1 MLAIRN
7 LTRNKLRTT
16 LTIMGVALSVISIIL
31 LASIGNG
38 LLTTGGKILEQ
49 SSINLWVTGTASD
62 LQSQYMGT
70 GESKISDAHRMV
82 LELNKNKE
90 INLATPMLTEMVY
103 AFKND
108 SDPKAIFAL
117 GLEGSTGSMVN
128 IIQGKDLTT
137 DEHYNK
143 GRYDGKWR
151 KEVLI
156 DYRTASLLKV
166 KVGDTIHIGKT
177 VTEANAQ
184 EFTVIGLTNSLSKFS
199 SNPMVIMYLSEL
211 QDITGNQYYDSV
223 TMIII
228 RLKNPARAGEI
239 QKELQQKYPQY
250 TVSTNQEYLKKALK
264 ENSLPLASAG
274 SIVILAVIM
283 GTMLAINTMLLGLN
297 EKKKEIAILSV
308 IGFRSWS
315 IFKSIGTEGLVVS
328 FLGGILGILVSIPL
342 TGLLNSLIYAYM
354 GFEGLVILEIEYL
367 YTGITIAVCIGL
379 LTSFLAAIQIS
390 RMNTAELLRSV

>member
-7 LTRNKLRTT
+7 LARNKLRTT
-16 LTIMGVALSVISIIL
+16 LTINGVALAVLSIIL

-38 LLTTGGKILEQ
+38 LLTTGGKILDQ
-49 SSINLWVTGTASD
+49 SSIHLWITGASSD

-70 GESKISDAHRMV
+70 GESKISDAHRMS
-82 LELNKNKE
+82 LELKKNKE

-108 SDPKAIFAL
+108 SEPKAIFAL
-117 GLEGSTGSMVN
+117 GLEGTSGSIVN

-143 GRYDGKWR
+143 GRYDGRWKN
-151 KEVLI
+151 EVLI
-156 DYRTASLLKV
+156 DNRTASLLNV

-177 VTEANAQ
+177 ITEANAQ
-184 EFTVIGLTNSLSKFS
+184 EFTVIGLANSLSKFS

-223 TMIII
+223 TMTII
-228 RLKNPARAGEI
+228 RLKNPTKAEEI
-239 QKELQQKYPQY
+239 QKALQQEYPQY

-264 ENSLPLASAG
+264 ENSLPLASAA

-308 IGFRSWS
+308 IGLSRWS
-315 IFKSIGTEGLVVS
+315 IFKSIGTEGLVS
-328 FLGGILGILVSIPL
+328 GILGGAVGILSSIPL
-342 TGLLNSLIYAYM
+342 SGILNDLIHAYM
-354 GFEGLVILEIEYL
+354 GFDGLVILETDYL
-367 YTGITIAVCIGL
+367 YMGFAVAVIIGL
-379 LTSFLAAIQIS
+379 LTSFLAAMQIS
-390 RMNTAELLRSV
+390 RMNPAELLRSM